1 MIHLDGLC
9 VAYGERLAVRDVSG
23 RVAPG
28 EFFGLLGSNGAGKTS
43 VLAALCGLIRPT
55 AGRVA
60 IDGLDPYRERTRV
73 ARRLGL
79 VPQEL
84 AFYPAL
90 TARQN
95 LVFFGRVHGLNGAAL
110 RAAVDRVLAR
120 VQLADRADDRAHTFS
135 GGMKRRLN
143 LAIGLLHEPAV
154 LVLDEPTA
162 GIDAQSR
169 HALLE
174 CFAAVG
180 RAGTTVLYTTH
191 LMEEAER
198 LCDRVAIMDGG
209 RFVAVDTP
217 AALIARH
224 GTGALRVDFD
234 RPPPAALAD
243 HLVAA
248 GLVREV
254 RRDGARLDLVAER
267 PERVLAELRE
277 RSGDAGIVI
286 ESFEQPRPSLELVYL
301 SLTGKRM
308 RDGVEA

>member
-1 MIHLDGLC
+1 MIDVDGLR
-9 VAYGERLAVRDVSG
+9 VAYGERLAVRDVTL

-28 EFFGLLGSNGAGKTS
+28 EFFGLLGPNGAGKTS
-43 VLAALCGLIRPT
+43 VLAVLCGLIAPT

-60 IDGLDPYRERTRV
+60 VEGLDPWRERSRV

-84 AFYPAL
+84 AFYPTL

-95 LVFFGRVHGLNGAAL
+95 LVFFGRVHGLGGAAL
-110 RAAVDRVLAR
+110 RAAVDRVLAL

-143 LAIGLLHEPAV
+143 VAIGLLHEPAV
-154 LVLDEPTA
+154 LVLDEPTV
-162 GIDAQSR
+162 GVDAQSR

-174 CFAAVG
+174 CFAAIARG
-180 RAGTTVLYTTH
+180 GTTVLYTTH

-209 RFVAVDTP
+209 RLVAVDTP

-243 HLVAA
+243 DLVAA
-248 GLVREV
+248 GLAREA
-254 RRDGARLDLVAER
+254 RRDGTRLSLVAER
-267 PERVLAELRE
+267 PERALAVLHEKAT
-277 RSGDAGIVI
+277 GAGLVL

-301 SLTGKRM
+301 ELTGKRL
-308 RDGVEA
+308 RDGGHA

>member
-1 MIHLDGLC
+1 MIALDGLR
-9 VAYGERLAVRDVSG
+9 VAYGERLAVRDVTV
-23 RVAPG
+23 RVEAG
-28 EFFGLLGSNGAGKTS
+28 EFFGLLGPNGAGKTS
-43 VLAALCGLIRPT
+43 LLAALCGLLAPT
-55 AGRVA
+55 AGHVTV
-60 IDGLDPYRERTRV
+60 DGLDPYRERTRV

-95 LVFFGRVHGLNGAAL
+95 LVFFGRVHGLRGAAL
-110 RAAVDRVLAR
+110 RAAIDRVLEL
-120 VQLADRADDRAHTFS
+120 VQLLDRADERAHTYS

-143 LAIGLLHEPAV
+143 VAIGLLHEPAV
-154 LVLDEPTA
+154 LVLDEATV
-162 GIDAQSR
+162 GVDAQSR

-198 LCDRVAIMDGG
+198 LCDRVAIMDAG
-209 RFVAVDTP
+209 RLVADGPP

-224 GTGALRVDFD
+224 GSGALRVDFD
-234 RPPPAALAD
+234 RPPPEDLTDA
-243 HLVAA
+243 LVAA

-254 RRDGARLDLVAER
+254 RREGVRLELVADR
-267 PERVLAELRE
+267 PEHLLAALPARATE
-277 RSGDAGIVI
+277 AGLVI
-286 ESFEQPRPSLELVYL
+286 ESLEQPRPSLELVYL
-301 SLTGKRM
+301 ALTGKRM
-308 RDGVEA
+308 RDRGEA

>member
-1 MIHLDGLC
+1 MIAVEGLS
-9 VAYGERLAVRDVSG
+9 VAYGERRAVRDVTM
-23 RVAPG
+23 RVVPG
-28 EFFGLLGSNGAGKTS
+28 EFFGLLGPNGAGKTS
-43 VLAALCGLIRPT
+43 VLAAVCGLIPPT

-60 IDGLDPYRERTRV
+60 VDGLDPYRQRTRV

-84 AFYPAL
+84 AFYRTL

-95 LVFFGRVHGLNGAAL
+95 LVFFGRVHGLRGAAL
-110 RAAVDRVLAR
+110 GAAVDRVLAL
-120 VQLADRADDRAHTFS
+120 VQLTDRADDRGHTFS

-154 LVLDEPTA
+154 LVLDESTV
-162 GIDAQSR
+162 GVDAQSR

-191 LMEEAER
+191 VMEEAER

-209 RFVAVDTP
+209 RLVADDAP
-217 AALIARH
+217 GALIARY
-224 GTGALRVDFD
+224 GSGALRVDFD
-234 RPPPAALAD
+234 RPPPDALAGG
-243 HLVAA
+243 LVAA
-248 GLVREV
+248 GSVREV
-254 RRDGARLDLVAER
+254 RPDGACLELVAER
-267 PERVLAELRE
+267 PEHVLAWLRD
-277 RSGDAGIVI
+277 RAANAGLVI

-301 SLTGKRM
+301 GLTGKRM
-308 RDGVEA
+308 RDGGNA